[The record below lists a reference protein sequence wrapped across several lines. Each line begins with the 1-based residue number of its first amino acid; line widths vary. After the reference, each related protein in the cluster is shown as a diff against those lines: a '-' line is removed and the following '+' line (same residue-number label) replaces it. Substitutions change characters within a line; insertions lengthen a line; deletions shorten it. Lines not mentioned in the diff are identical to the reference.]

1 MATPGAFSD
10 FQTAMFL
17 LDHLHSIPPWERLV
31 RTSIAKLAEQLAQ
44 ESVTATAVILYGAL
58 AGEAP

>member
-31 RTSIAKLAEQLAQ
+31 RTSIIQFHWR
-44 ESVTATAVILYGAL
+44 
-58 AGEAP
+58 